1 MRASLRLTLYGFCTM
16 LQASYAAGKLRG
28 SVRRASGLVL
38 TGKPYM
44 CLGGWKRLPAINAA
58 VFNQSEAATKA

>member
-1 MRASLRLTLYGFCTM
+1 M

-38 TGKPYM
+38 TGDTAT
-44 CLGGWKRLPAINAA
+44 LRG
-58 VFNQSEAATKA
+58 FEHHSEAS

>member
-38 TGKPYM
+38 TDYSATGSP
-44 CLGGWKRLPAINAA
+44 
-58 VFNQSEAATKA
+58 SENTYSVS